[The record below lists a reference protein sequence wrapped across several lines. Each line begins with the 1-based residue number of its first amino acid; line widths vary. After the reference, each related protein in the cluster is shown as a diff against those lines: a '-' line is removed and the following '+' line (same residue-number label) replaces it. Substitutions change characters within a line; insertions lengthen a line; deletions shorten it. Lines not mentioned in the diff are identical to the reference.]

1 MVFSAQL
8 NADRQIFIKNT
19 IQYNEISDGIINLK
33 DAVRQLELLDL
44 IVEPDEF
51 KVFRIVNSTRQP
63 LELPKLS
70 FELLLYLMAH
80 AEKVCSLEQISAA
93 VWKNTVVTD
102 DTITQRITLLRKAL
116 DDDPKQP
123 KYIESVR
130 GRGYRLLASPVECAA
145 VASFAATTL
154 ATPASAE
161 PALRADASTAA
172 TLTAA
177 TTSAKRSLKVA
188 MAVLLL
194 SLLSLAYFF
203 LHKQPAGQVTSPV
216 APQLGNTVTTM
227 LERASFYANTGQLES
242 TLNAIALYREVLQLE
257 PTNSAAQLG
266 LSLALSKSV
275 CRYSQPREHAIEAK
289 QLALQVLADYESR
302 SQQDKPAVSAAQA
315 AVGYAWD
322 CLGQLEQ
329 ALTHY
334 KLAAQ
339 LDPANYAS
347 LGSAAH
353 LLETK
358 GQLVQAYALTL
369 QAKQLQPVNHMAELQ
384 ISRIFELLKFT
395 ATAQSNYQQL
405 FLLYPDNVFINEAY
419 PRFLYTQGRFSEA
432 KTELEKVLTRDIKR
446 YEVYVTYAELVW
458 LLSGKAQA
466 LQWFK
471 TAAEITADQSYP
483 DTLLRLLNQQ
493 LAADEARLR
502 LSALDALVSSGD
514 RWPINYIEASL
525 IALWALQDQVLALDY
540 LQKAVDNGYLN
551 SEYLTLSPLFA
562 PLKQQPAFYQ
572 LLDRINQNREQQRQ
586 QFLAVYPAPE
596 V

>member
-1 MVFSAQL
+1 M
-8 NADRQIFIKNT
+8 KN
-19 IQYNEISDGIINLK
+19 
-33 DAVRQLELLDL
+33 AVRQLELLDL

-51 KVFRIVNSTRQP
+51 KVYRIVNSVKQP

-80 AEKVCSLEQISAA
+80 AEKICSVADISAA

-145 VASFAATTL
+145 VASFAAGPV
-154 ATPASAE
+154 AAPAAAE
-161 PALRADASTAA
+161 PALTAEASTAM
-172 TLTAA
+172 TASTA
-177 TTSAKRSLKVA
+177 STTFAAPSAKRPLQAA
-188 MAVLLL
+188 MVLLLL
-194 SLLSLAYFF
+194 SLLLLAYWFAQ
-203 LHKQPAGQVTSPV
+203 KQPADQVTKPV
-216 APQLGNTVTTM
+216 TKPATAKSQPGNVVMTM
-227 LERASFYANTGQLES
+227 LERATFYANTGQHES
-242 TLNAIALYREVLQLE
+242 TQNAIALYREVLQLE
-257 PTNSAAQLG
+257 PANSAAQLG

-275 CRYSQPREHAIEAK
+275 CRYNQPREQAIEAK
-289 QLALQVLADYESR
+289 QLALQALADYKSR
-302 SQQDKPAVSAAQA
+302 SENDKPAASAAQA
-315 AVGYAWD
+315 AVAYAWD
-322 CLGQLEQ
+322 CLGHLEQ

-334 KLAAQ
+334 MLAAQ
-339 LDPANYAS
+339 LDPSNYAS

-369 QAKQLQPVNHMAELQ
+369 QAKQLQPDNHMADLQ

-458 LLSGKAQA
+458 LLSGKEQA
-466 LQWFK
+466 LPWFK
-471 TAAEITADQSYP
+471 TAAAVTADQSYP
-483 DTLLRLLNQQ
+483 KTLLRLLNQQ
-493 LAADEARLR
+493 LPADEARLR
-502 LSALDALVSSGD
+502 LAALDAVVSSGE

-525 IALWALQDQVLALDY
+525 IALWALQDQALAVAY
-540 LQKAVDNGYLN
+540 LQKTVEIGYLN

-562 PLKQQPAFYQ
+562 PLKQQPAFNQ

-586 QFLAVYPAPE
+586 QFLATYSAPDL
-596 V
+596 

>member
-1 MVFSAQL
+1 L
-8 NADRQIFIKNT
+8 KN
-19 IQYNEISDGIINLK
+19 
-33 DAVRQLELLDL
+33 AVRQWELLDL

-51 KVFRIVNSTRQP
+51 KVYRIVGSTRQP

-80 AEKVCSLEQISAA
+80 AEKICSLEQISAA

-116 DDDPKQP
+116 DDDPRQP

-130 GRGYRLLASPVECAA
+130 GRGYRLLASPVACAPA
-145 VASFAATTL
+145 PSVAAATL
-154 ATPASAE
+154 APPPAAE
-161 PALRADASTAA
+161 PALPSAAETTAA
-172 TLTAA
+172 TAA
-177 TTSAKRSLKVA
+177 PQTTAKRLPGPA
-188 MAVLLL
+188 IVLLL
-194 SLLSLAYFF
+194 SLLPLAYFV
-203 LHKQPAGQVTSPV
+203 LQQPAGQSTRAA
-216 APQLGNTVTTM
+216 APHSGNSVPTL
-227 LERASFYANTGQLES
+227 LERANFYANTGQLES
-242 TLNAIALYREVLQLE
+242 TQNAIALYREVLQLDAGN
-257 PTNSAAQLG
+257 TTALLG

-275 CRYSQPREHAIEAK
+275 CRYSQPSARAIEAR
-289 QLALQVLADYESR
+289 QLALQALADDEKR
-302 SQQDKPAVSAAQA
+302 GQQHKPAASAAQA
-315 AVGYAWD
+315 AVAYAWD

-334 KLAAQ
+334 MLAAQ

-358 GQLVQAYALTL
+358 GQLVQAYALTQ
-369 QAKQLQPVNHMAELQ
+369 QAKQLQPDNHMADLQ

-395 ATAQSNYQQL
+395 ASAGRSYQQL

-432 KTELEKVLTRDIKR
+432 KTELEKVLTRDVKR
-446 YEVYVTYAELVW
+446 YEAYVTYAELVW

-466 LQWFK
+466 LPWFK
-471 TAAEITADQSYP
+471 TAAAVSAGPSYP
-483 DTLLRLLNQQ
+483 TTLWQLLNQQ
-493 LAADEARLR
+493 LPADEARQR
-502 LSALDALVSSGD
+502 LDAIDALVSGGD
-514 RWPINYIEASL
+514 RWPVNYIEASL
-525 IALWALQDQVLALDY
+525 IALWALQDQVLAVEY
-540 LQKAVDNGYLN
+540 LQKAVELGYRS

-586 QFLAVYPAPE
+586 QFLALYPAPDL
-596 V
+596 

>member
-1 MVFSAQL
+1 M
-8 NADRQIFIKNT
+8 KN
-19 IQYNEISDGIINLK
+19 
-33 DAVRQLELLDL
+33 AVRQFELLDL

-51 KVFRIVNSTRQP
+51 KVYRIVNSTRLP

-80 AEKVCSLEQISAA
+80 AEKICSLEQISAA

-145 VASFAATTL
+145 VAAFAAATL
-154 ATPASAE
+154 ATPVSAE
-161 PALRADASTAA
+161 PALTAA
-172 TLTAA
+172 PQKA
-177 TTSAKRSLKVA
+177 TTTLVSASSAKRPLMAA
-188 MAVLLL
+188 MVLLLL
-194 SLLSLAYFF
+194 SLLALAYF
-203 LHKQPAGQVTSPV
+203 LLQKQPAGQVTNPV
-216 APQLGNTVTTM
+216 TPQLGNTAATM
-227 LERASFYANTGQLES
+227 LERATFYANTGQLES
-242 TLNAIALYREVLQLE
+242 TQNAIALYREVLQLE
-257 PTNSAAQLG
+257 PANSAAMLG

-275 CRYSQPREHAIEAK
+275 CRYSQPRERAIEAK
-289 QLALQVLADYESR
+289 RLALQALAAFER
-302 SQQDKPAVSAAQA
+302 HSQNDKPAASAAQA
-315 AVGYAWD
+315 AVAYAWD

-334 KLAAQ
+334 MLAAQ

-369 QAKQLQPVNHMAELQ
+369 QAKQLQPDNHMADLQ

-446 YEVYVTYAELVW
+446 FEVYVTYAELVW

-466 LQWFK
+466 LPWFK
-471 TAAEITADQSYP
+471 TAAEVTADQSYP

-493 LAADEARLR
+493 LPPDEARLR
-502 LSALDALVSSGD
+502 LRTLDALVSSGD

-525 IALWALQDQVLALDY
+525 IALWALQDQALAVDY
-540 LQKAVDNGYLN
+540 LQKAVDIGYR
-551 SEYLTLSPLFA
+551 SSDYLTLSPLFA

-586 QFLAVYPAPE
+586 QFLAVYPAPDL
-596 V
+596 